1 MDKKLTAK
9 QAIQIKKLLQKN
21 NLQMKKEF
29 TKILLEAGTP
39 TFRQENGLISKKEVL
54 IYFGIRESTLRKWRD
69 YYGFPESY
77 PDGREICFKLSEVK
91 KFKRP

>member
-1 MDKKLTAK
+1 MAKKLTQK
-9 QAIQIKKLLQKN
+9 QEKQIMVLLKKH

-39 TFRQENGLISKKEVL
+39 TFKQENGLISKKEVL

-69 YYGFPESY
+69 YYGFPEGIMI
-77 PDGREICFKLSEVK
+77 GREICFLLFEVK